1 MSAFIKF
8 QNTFFFNKLSYISFI
23 SIFFPLLLIL
33 AFSNFTIFAQEEEN
47 ELIID
52 SSLVVLNATITDDK
66 GVLVSG
72 LKQDEFRVFEDGKE
86 QKIEFFESQKTPFAA
101 VILIDTSGSM
111 EQRIALATSA
121 AINFLD
127 GLRFDDKAAIYN
139 FDSKVSMV
147 QDFSNLRDITPKIF
161 DLKARGMTVLN
172 DGIYQA
178 AMLLAKRPEKRRAI
192 IVLSDGADTQS
203 GRSASKAL
211 KAALQA
217 EATIY
222 TVDMSGIVGGGRD
235 RMQNQ
240 GVLKNFAKKSGGK
253 FVETPGGVQL
263 REAFKNIVDELGNQ
277 YTFGYQPTNTKT
289 DGKWREIEVKIKRPN
304 LKIRT
309 RDGYYADKK

>member
-1 MSAFIKF
+1 MPTLANFVTNS
-8 QNTFFFNKLSYISFI
+8 FFNKLNSLRFVL
-23 SIFFPLLLIL
+23 FFFLLLLII
-33 AFSNFTIFAQEEEN
+33 AFSSFTTLAQDEN

-52 SSLVVLNATITDDK
+52 SPLVVLNATITDDK
-66 GVLVSG
+66 GISVSG
-72 LKQDEFRVFEDGKE
+72 LKQNEFRVLEDGKE

-111 EQRIALATSA
+111 EQRMAMATSA

-127 GLRFDDKAAIYN
+127 GLRFDDKVAIYN

-147 QDFSNLRDITPKIF
+147 QDFSNLRDIAPKVF

-172 DGIYQA
+172 DGIYEA
-178 AMLLAKRPEKRRAI
+178 AKLLSNRPEKRRAI

-203 GRSASKAL
+203 GRSATKAL

-222 TVDMSGIVGGGRD
+222 TVDMSGITDSGKN

-240 GVLKNFAKKSGGK
+240 SVLKNFAKKSGGK

-277 YTFGYQPTNTKT
+277 YTFGYQPTNAGN

-304 LKIRT
+304 LQIRT
-309 RDGYYADKK
+309 RDGYYAAKK